1 MTEIGSI
8 AQQLLQFS
16 PDALLVVDQ
25 QGIIQFSN
33 DTARDMFGYSS
44 EELAG
49 RSMELLIPERL
60 RSRHQAHVA
69 AYLKAPLNREM
80 GARLVDLFARR
91 SDGSEFPAGIRLAP
105 MRSSERSY
113 ISVAVRDMTE
123 RRAIS
128 AALVAA
134 RQEADRANQA
144 KSRFLATASH
154 DLRQPMQAIRLLNAS
169 LLKLTHDT
177 HHVHELVRRQ
187 ELAID
192 SATRLLHALLDI
204 SRLESGAVD
213 PQLAPMNLASVF
225 LDLQREFESSAAPKG
240 LELKFADTDAVLMTD
255 RTLFTQ
261 LLQNLVGNAIKYTE
275 RGFVR
280 VSQSLDADTFSIIVE
295 DSGIGIPADKLDRI
309 FDEYYQVDLVGVP
322 RVGVGLGLA
331 IVREVARLLGI
342 MVVVSSTLGAGTR
355 VRVRIP
361 RSNLVTRSAIRAA
374 ASASAPHTSN
384 PRRARLVLIE
394 DNQSVRVATELFL
407 SLEGYNVRSCAGA
420 ADAEKLFVD
429 LAPGDVVIS
438 DYRLDGRL
446 TGFDVLRKLRAD
458 KGWDV
463 PAVLLSGD
471 LESML
476 RAVKAPV
483 PRCRFLSKPVDT
495 QALLASINELS
506 ARPEDARDPV

>member
-1 MTEIGSI
+1 MDEIGSI
-8 AQQLLQFS
+8 VQQLVQFS
-16 PDALLVVDQ
+16 PDALIVVDEH
-25 QGIIQFSN
+25 GIIRFSN
-33 DTARDMFGYSS
+33 DTAREMFGYPSV
-44 EELAG
+44 ELAG
-49 RSMELLIPERL
+49 RPMDVLIPERL
-60 RSRHQAHVA
+60 RSRHQAHVSK
-69 AYLKAPLNREM
+69 YLLGPSNREM

-91 SDGSEFPAGIRLAP
+91 SDGTEFPAGIRLAP
-105 MRSSERSY
+105 IRSGDRSY
-113 ISVAVRDMTE
+113 VSVAIRDMTE

-213 PQLAPMNLASVF
+213 PQLTSVSLASVF
-225 LDLQREFESSAAPKG
+225 ADLQREFESTASAKN
-240 LELKFADTDAVLMTD
+240 LELKFANTDVVLMTD

-261 LLQNLVGNAIKYTE
+261 LLQNLIGNAVKYTA

-280 VSQSLDADTFSIIVE
+280 IVQTLDADTISILVE
-295 DSGIGIPADKLDRI
+295 DSGIGIPEDKLDRI
-309 FDEYYQVDLVGVP
+309 FDEYYQVDPVGTP

-331 IVREVARLLGI
+331 IVREVSRLLGI
-342 MVVVSSTLGAGTR
+342 MVAVSSKLGEGTR

-361 RSNLVTRSAIRAA
+361 RSNLLANPRMPAA
-374 ASASAPHTSN
+374 ASKRLPDAAN
-384 PRRARLVLIE
+384 PRRGRLVLLE
-394 DNQSVRVATELFL
+394 DNQPVRVATELFL
-407 SLEGYNVRSCAGA
+407 SLEGYDIRSCASA
-420 ADAEKLFVD
+420 ADGEKLFVD
-429 LAPGDVVIS
+429 LKPGDVFIS

-446 TGFDVLRKLRAD
+446 TGLEVLRKLRAD
-458 KGWDV
+458 KGWDI

-476 RAVKAPV
+476 RAIKTPI
-483 PRCRFLSKPVDT
+483 PHCRFLSKPVDT
-495 QALLASINELS
+495 QALLAAIASLGAYHDQHQKS
-506 ARPEDARDPV
+506 